1 METSL
6 PTSQIDPLLN
16 SVKIN
21 SETNSSLSEEIGDFI
36 NKSDDDKK
44 EDNKEKMENSEE
56 KENSENS
63 ENSENNSDNDGII
76 EKNNEDDDKL
86 LNDYI
91 KSSESESKNSSDSN
105 DNDKNTNIE
114 DSIENDINNIIN
126 NNNKKQQTGGQN
138 NNQNNNNNHV
148 RFNNFQNQNSNQNP
162 NMINEINIE
171 NELQEEERDPY
182 EYLTEGKKRLARMD
196 LLRKLAELKRK
207 GYLITEEYN
216 INSDYYAMKEEYEYQ
231 MTIKGKDNFVK
242 QVYNGGSYVIRAIEY
257 ANKRFDPFGIDLEGW
272 NTEIESSK
280 EDLLD
285 AIGELY
291 EKYHKPGS
299 GQMSPELRILIIF
312 IQSAVS
318 TIIANSG
325 AKILASMFNK
335 KPAINNDDKQTIM
348 NNIAKQQQEMQEKM
362 QQQPKISQPV
372 KPKSLSKSS
381 TDSDDLFDSL
391 VENQKNSKK

>member
-1 METSL
+1 MESSL
-6 PTSQIDPLLN
+6 PTTQIDPLLN

-21 SETNSSLSEEIGDFI
+21 SETNSSIEEDIIEDI
-36 NKSDDDKK
+36 DNKKK
-44 EDNKEKMENSEE
+44 ESLENSKNSNSEE
-56 KENSENS
+56 NSIKEISKE
-63 ENSENNSDNDGII
+63 EDNDD
-76 EKNNEDDDKL
+76 EL
-86 LNDYI
+86 LKDYI
-91 KSSESESKNSSDSN
+91 NNSESESKSTSLNQSAEKEDSE
-105 DNDKNTNIE
+105 NIE
-114 DSIENDINNIIN
+114 DSIENDINNIIK
-126 NNNKKQQTGGQN
+126 NNNKNQENKN
-138 NNQNNNNNHV
+138 NDNHVKFNNQPNKIEDNNLNV
-148 RFNNFQNQNSNQNP
+148 D
-162 NMINEINIE
+162 
-171 NELQEEERDPY
+171 NELKEEERDPY
-182 EYLTEGKKRLARMD
+182 EDLTEGKKRLARMD

-207 GYLITEEYN
+207 GYLITEEYT

-242 QVYNGGSYVIRAIEY
+242 QVYNGGTYVIRAIEY
-257 ANKRFDPFGIDLEGW
+257 ANKRFDPFGIDLDGW

-312 IQSAVS
+312 VQSAVS

-335 KPAINNDDKQTIM
+335 KPVIEEDDKKTIM
-348 NNIAKQQQEMQEKM
+348 NDIAKQQQNMQINN
-362 QQQPKISQPV
+362 QPKIIPPV
-372 KPKSLSKSS
+372 KPKSLSTSS
-381 TDSDDLFDSL
+381 EESDDLFDSL